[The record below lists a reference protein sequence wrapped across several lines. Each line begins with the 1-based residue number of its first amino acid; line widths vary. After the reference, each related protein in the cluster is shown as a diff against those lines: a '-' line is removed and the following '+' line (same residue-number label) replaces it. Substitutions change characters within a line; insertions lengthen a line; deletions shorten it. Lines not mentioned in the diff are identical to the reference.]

1 MFKVKS
7 SIPPRVF
14 NQAFS
19 LIDQLYPIRYS
30 DSRFK
35 ICEFNL
41 KLTRFVTGFRGPAI
55 RNKILMQSE
64 KCYTSIEEFKNK
76 IKRKIPNF
84 FNDFLFF

>member
-19 LIDQLYPIRYS
+19 LIDQLYPTRCF
-30 DSRFK
+30 DSKFK
-35 ICEFNL
+35 TCEFNL
-41 KLTRFVTGFRGPAI
+41 KLTRFGIGFRGPTI

-64 KCYTSIEEFKNK
+64 KCCVSIEEFKNK
-76 IKRKIPNF
+76 INRKIPNF
-84 FNDFLFF
+84 LNDFLFF